1 MLVLV
6 LVLMLVLV
14 LVLIIVLVLVLVLMR
29 VLAPA
34 LVLVQSGYR
43 CQFSRFGSCAACWLL
58 FGTAHRLGRRRRLAL
73 SADVLARPGRA
84 AAEPFVARSSRVR
97 AFHRAF
103 ALFPVQTRIASS
115 SRRIVSRTHSQIE
128 FPVQTRIALCI
139 VCEPLGGQSDVL
151 APFSPFRRISICS
164 DWFCSDCGQFH
175 G

>member
-14 LVLIIVLVLVLVLMR
+14 LVLILVLVLVLVLMR

-34 LVLVQSGYR
+34 LVLVQSCYR

-73 SADVLARPGRA
+73 SADVLARSSA
-84 AAEPFVARSSRVR
+84 SAPFVARSSRVR

-115 SRRIVSRTHSQIE
+115 SRHIVSRTHSQIE